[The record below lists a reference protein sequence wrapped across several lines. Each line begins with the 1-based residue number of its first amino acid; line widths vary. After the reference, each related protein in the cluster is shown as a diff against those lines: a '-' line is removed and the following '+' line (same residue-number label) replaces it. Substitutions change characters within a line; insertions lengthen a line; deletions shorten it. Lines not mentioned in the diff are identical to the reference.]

1 MHPDG
6 GPFCGV
12 PRHFSLKYVSIP
24 VEKCLVQHKNSSLS
38 VTSCVFRYTLGFL
51 LWPVVYIVLR
61 HLNNRSILCIIQYI
75 SFNVNISGEIFT
87 GKSTKIIDVAEVAQV
102 AGLALAARVGKI
114 ARRYEFLY

>member
-1 MHPDG
+1 M
-6 GPFCGV
+6 
-12 PRHFSLKYVSIP
+12 
-24 VEKCLVQHKNSSLS
+24 
-38 VTSCVFRYTLGFL
+38 
-51 LWPVVYIVLR
+51 
-61 HLNNRSILCIIQYI
+61 IQYI